1 MHYLPGSI
9 LGSEDHRDPQSQR
22 GDVLPSADL
31 GLRPLDVHDV
41 GKLGSHILLYDL
53 DANGLASSELRRG
66 VLLSLRY
73 LLPSMRDG
81 ADPGCGRTKGVSE
94 GHVFSV
100 GEQLLRRR
108 GVPFLEL
115 IYRRRPLLEYLLE
128 LIYRSHLEI
137 TSLV

>member
-1 MHYLPGSI
+1 MQRVKATDLVLYQRLCCLSRGYRVCVPMHNLPVAI

-53 DANGLASSELRRG
+53 DANGLAISELRRG

-94 GHVFSV
+94 GHVFAM
-100 GEQLLRRR
+100 GE
-108 GVPFLEL
+108 
-115 IYRRRPLLEYLLE
+115 
-128 LIYRSHLEI
+128 
-137 TSLV
+137 